1 MVITRSRSRSINNS
15 SKSSRSKSSRSKSKT
30 INARTRASI
39 NARTINTRTR
49 IARTNLNTT
58 FLKRIQN
65 VGKKSMDDPTVEC
78 AVYHLRCNQPKD
90 YEKITHLSSIAKRQK
105 VYFTQIYPWENNCRE
120 NVDAFV
126 AIRPQ
131 SGTTN
136 PRICAWA
143 TIRHETTAN
152 GSKAIYLI
160 EVAARRKADG
170 SPDDEYRGM
179 GIELMKHIFD
189 YANADGIQMIYLVP
203 LNAVVQALYAK
214 SLNMTDVPN
223 TSYMTSVFGAYPLHA
238 AISELQ
244 HKKSIETKREQKE
257 VAALLEEMP
266 ANIQRLIQTSGAME
280 RLSLDDMTSLVGEM
294 AMLLEQDGKLSYK
307 EAKEMVANYLGE

>member
-1 MVITRSRSRSINNS
+1 MVIITRSKSRSRSRTTRTTRRN
-15 SKSSRSKSSRSKSKT
+15 KT
-30 INARTRASI
+30 IKSRNTGAAAASI
-39 NARTINTRTR
+39 NAKTKPTTFRTKP
-49 IARTNLNTT
+49 NLNTT

-105 VYFTQIYPWENNCRE
+105 VYFTQIYPWENKCRE
-120 NVDAFV
+120 NMDAFV
-126 AIRPQ
+126 AIRP
-131 SGTTN
+131 SPTN

-189 YANADGIQMIYLVP
+189 YANAGGIQMVYLVP
-203 LNAVVQALYAK
+203 LNAVVRTLYAK

-244 HKKSIETKREQKE
+244 HKKSVETKREQKE

-266 ANIQRLIQTSGAME
+266 ANIRRLIQTSGAMD
-280 RLSLDDMTSLVGEM
+280 RLSLDDLTSLVGEM
-294 AMLLEQDGKLSYK
+294 AMLMEQDGKVSYTD
-307 EAKEMVANYLGE
+307 AKEMVANYLGE

>member
-1 MVITRSRSRSINNS
+1 MVITRSRSRSINNRS
-15 SKSSRSKSSRSKSKT
+15 RNSRSRSKTIKSRHINTRTS
-30 INARTRASI
+30 INASTSI
-39 NARTINTRTR
+39 NARTK
-49 IARTNLNTT
+49 LNTT

-131 SGTTN
+131 SRTTN

-143 TIRHETTAN
+143 TIRHETMAN

-189 YANADGIQMIYLVP
+189 YANVGGIQMIYLVP

-266 ANIQRLIQTSGAME
+266 ANIRRLIQTSGAME

-294 AMLLEQDGKLSYK
+294 AMLLEQGGKVSYK
-307 EAKEMVANYLGE
+307 ETKEMVANYLGESQ